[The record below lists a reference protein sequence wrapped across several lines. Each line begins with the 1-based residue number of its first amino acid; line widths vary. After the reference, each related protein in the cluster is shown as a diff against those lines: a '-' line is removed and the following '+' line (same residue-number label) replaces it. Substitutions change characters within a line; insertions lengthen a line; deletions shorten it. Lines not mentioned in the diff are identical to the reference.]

1 MADPIRRWRRYTSL
15 LPAIAVLLL
24 LGACSDDEISPEEEI
39 RQFIERGV
47 EAAERRSVDDLGDL
61 THPDYRDQKGYNRE
75 QLGKLLQVYFLR
87 HRDIHLFT
95 RIDSIQLLAD
105 NHAEVKLHVAM
116 AGSVISDITALRGL
130 RAQIYRFELQLVKRD
145 EWLLQHAK
153 WAPASLSDLQ

>member
-1 MADPIRRWRRYTSL
+1 MASPIRRLRRLTGPFTVIS
-15 LPAIAVLLL
+15 VLLL
-24 LGACSDDEISPEEEI
+24 LGACSSDEVSPEAEI

-47 EAAERRSVDDLGDL
+47 EAAEQRSVGDLGDL
-61 THPDYRDQKGYNRE
+61 VHPDYRDQKGYNRE
-75 QLGKLLQVYFLR
+75 QLGKLLRVYFLR

-95 RIDSIQLLAD
+95 RIDSIQLLAE
-105 NHAEVKLHVAM
+105 NRAEVNLHVAM

-145 EWLLQHAK
+145 QWLLQHAN